1 VPAPARR
8 DAADLPP
15 ERVGPLFQAAQR
27 LCVAVAAAMDA
38 QGTFVAMNNVV
49 SQSVPHLH
57 VHVVPAAAQ
66 GRPARVLLAAHRYA
80 DARDGAVAAR
90 DRGPAVGRARLPRPR
105 WPNAASTDCQRVLGV
120 NALFATAYGN
130 VGSSIYY
137 ALGLVAGLA
146 LGLTPFVFLITGF
159 FFFCTAATYA
169 EATAMFPEAG
179 GSSSFARRA
188 FNEFVSFFAAWAQML
203 NYIITVAI
211 SAFFVPHYLGGLFWE
226 PLRSAPGDIIFG
238 AGVIA
243 FLSLVNVVGV
253 KESAGLNVL
262 LAVVDFLTQVLLVLV
277 GIVLVLSPDVLV
289 SNVDFGVAPTWTQF
303 LLAIPLG
310 MIAYT
315 GIETISN
322 MAEEAKDETRTDPE
336 AISRVRLAVFAIYF
350 TLPAVALS
358 ALPVTLNRETGEYQ
372 TLLGLSEEE
381 GGFAGDPILGVV
393 KEIDLGPLQSAGELY
408 VGLLAATILFIATN
422 AGIIGVSRLVY
433 SMGIYRQVP
442 DRLRQLHP
450 RYGTP
455 WIGILIFGFIAI
467 VTLLPGQAEF
477 LGNMY
482 AFGAMLSFT
491 VAHLSVIVLRLR
503 QPDLVRPYR
512 GPGNIALS
520 GGRSLPLFA
529 VVGGTGT
536 ALAFIVV
543 TALNPEVAAAGRA
556 VARPG
561 PRGLP
566 RLPPPPGAGPAEHH
580 EGGRPAARDRP
591 GSRVRVGARGL
602 RGARLLP
609 GRDGHRRAPGRPP
622 APRHPRARADHRAL
636 QRAAGR
642 RPARAGAHGPVDHR
656 AGQGPGRPA
665 GVGHFEKVR
674 AGQAGRLIVEEA
686 RSMQAR
692 AIVMAL
698 PPRRAGG
705 AGASVFGRTVE
716 TVLAERPCRVI
727 IQSDPTAVPSAA

>member
-1 VPAPARR
+1 MAERR
-8 DAADLPP
+8 
-15 ERVGPLFQAAQR
+15 
-27 LCVAVAAAMDA
+27 
-38 QGTFVAMNNVV
+38 
-49 SQSVPHLH
+49 LH
-57 VHVVPAAAQ
+57 
-66 GRPARVLLAAHRYA
+66 GL
-80 DARDGAVAAR
+80 
-90 DRGPAVGRARLPRPR
+90 
-105 WPNAASTDCQRVLGV
+105 QRVLGV

-169 EATAMFPEAG
+169 EATSMFPEAG

-253 KESAGLNVL
+253 KESAGLNVF

-322 MAEEAKDETRTDPE
+322 MAEEAKDETRTIPA

-393 KEIDLGPLQSAGELY
+393 KEINLGPLQSAGELY

-455 WIGILIFGFIAI
+455 WIGILIFGFIAV

-536 ALAFIVV
+536 ALAFVVV
-543 TALNPEVAAAGRA
+543 TALNPEVAAAGALWLALGVVVYLVYRRRQGLDLRSTTKVA
-556 VARPG
+556 VP
-561 PRGLP
+561 LP
-566 RLPPPPGAGPAEHH
+566 VTDREAEYESVLVAFEGREYSPGAMATAVRLAARRRRGIHVLVPIIVPYNAPLDADLPEQ
-580 EGGRPAARDRP
+580 ELAAQSIIEQAKVQGGR
-591 GSRVRVGARGL
+591 RVS
-602 RGARLLP
+602 
-609 GRDGHRRAPGRPP
+609 
-622 APRHPRARADHRAL
+622 
-636 QRAAGR
+636 
-642 RPARAGAHGPVDHR
+642 
-656 AGQGPGRPA
+656 
-665 GVGHFEKVR
+665 GHFEKVR

-698 PPRRAGG
+698 PPRRPGG
-705 AGASVFGRTVE
+705 TSVFGRTVE